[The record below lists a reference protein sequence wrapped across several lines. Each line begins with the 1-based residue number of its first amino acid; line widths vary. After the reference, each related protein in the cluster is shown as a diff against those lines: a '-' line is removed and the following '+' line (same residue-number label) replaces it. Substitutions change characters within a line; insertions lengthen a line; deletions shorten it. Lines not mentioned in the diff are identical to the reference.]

1 MAALNPHPSNTQ
13 INVSSS
19 INLLQQIKSQT
30 KRVRK
35 KNTQTQKEGEKAA
48 TDVINFKSNSIAN
61 LL

>member
-35 KNTQTQKEGEKAA
+35 KTQTQKEGEKAA
-48 TDVINFKSNSIAN
+48 TDVVNFKSNSIAN